1 MNAAKNPTEKVMSE
15 LELSWLDASEQAEQ
29 IRLFIWRTP
38 AGGESLLDGFIA
50 LQQHPEGRSLP
61 DLLLGLTTPFE
72 TGYGYSEALGREFV
86 EHYEATPDAAIWD
99 AERFLPTYS
108 PAQLRQMLQDFAT
121 TFHDDL
127 RYLVLVLKPSAVSD
141 EKALNRWLNGWL
153 AQEACNAR
161 LLLIDTLEQPI
172 WQPLYEAHPRRVRL
186 LTDDVDSMKVMHQTA
201 RGQSDPN
208 PDRLLFRR
216 YLADA
221 MLLLEK
227 GSAAQVAAR
236 GGMALGVAQ
245 RCGWADQQA
254 MMHNLIA
261 GGWLKG
267 NDHQRA
273 VDHYRQAQTISGEI
287 ADPALKGQLRTQS
300 TFGEAGAWF
309 ARKEYLQAAKGYR
322 RAAGEA
328 QTIPHPVFA
337 VEGWR
342 MSGFCLNLAGHR
354 AKAMEEYAHAI
365 QAAEPIPRQERAQT
379 TLPLA
384 FQDLLRIHDK
394 RRTEALEACATRWQS
409 EKQRLIQQV
418 EDRLPREPVV
428 EQVKR
433 VDRQL
438 QLQLEAA
445 FALIREARE
454 KLIRGGDDS
463 FRRVIRLA
471 REKLHPHWN
480 GLPEIAHPF
489 DAPPGEWQSL
499 PAWGNTD
506 ASSTENA
513 GSNPL

>member
-1 MNAAKNPTEKVMSE
+1 
-15 LELSWLDASEQAEQ
+15 
-29 IRLFIWRTP
+29 
-38 AGGESLLDGFIA
+38 
-50 LQQHPEGRSLP
+50 
-61 DLLLGLTTPFE
+61 
-72 TGYGYSEALGREFV
+72 
-86 EHYEATPDAAIWD
+86 
-99 AERFLPTYS
+99 
-108 PAQLRQMLQDFAT
+108 
-121 TFHDDL
+121 
-127 RYLVLVLKPSAVSD
+127 
-141 EKALNRWLNGWL
+141 
-153 AQEACNAR
+153 
-161 LLLIDTLEQPI
+161 
-172 WQPLYEAHPRRVRL
+172 
-186 LTDDVDSMKVMHQTA
+186 
-201 RGQSDPN
+201 
-208 PDRLLFRR
+208 
-216 YLADA
+216 
-221 MLLLEK
+221 
-227 GSAAQVAAR
+227 
-236 GGMALGVAQ
+236 
-245 RCGWADQQA
+245 
-254 MMHNLIA
+254 
-261 GGWLKG
+261 
-267 NDHQRA
+267 
-273 VDHYRQAQTISGEI
+273 
-287 ADPALKGQLRTQS
+287 
-300 TFGEAGAWF
+300 
-309 ARKEYLQAAKGYR
+309 
-322 RAAGEA
+322 
-328 QTIPHPVFA
+328 
-337 VEGWR
+337 

-409 EKQRLIQQV
+409 EKQRLIQLA
-418 EDRLPREPVV
+418 EDRLPREPAV